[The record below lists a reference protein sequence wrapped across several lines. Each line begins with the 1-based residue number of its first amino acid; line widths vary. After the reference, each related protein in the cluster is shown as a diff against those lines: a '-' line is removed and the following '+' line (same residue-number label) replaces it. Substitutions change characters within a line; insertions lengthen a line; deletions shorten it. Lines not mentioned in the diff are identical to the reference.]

1 MLQRTLLTGASAF
14 LLAITAATAFGQGGA
29 GAVAGPSSGE
39 GRAVMRGSKARG
51 EVSGTV
57 GAFDP
62 ETGRVVLSGQTLFM
76 PRNVEALT
84 PRIGQKVTL
93 LYEERD
99 GHDVVV
105 SFRQGQ

>member
-1 MLQRTLLTGASAF
+1 MLRRALLAGASAF
-14 LLAITAATAFGQGGA
+14 LLAISAVTAFGQGGTGTTA
-29 GAVAGPSSGE
+29 DPSTGE
-39 GRAVMRGSKARG
+39 IRG

-57 GAFDP
+57 EAFDP
-62 ETGRVVLSGQTLFM
+62 DTGRLVTGGRTVFM
-76 PRNVEALT
+76 PLNVEALR
-84 PRIGQKVTL
+84 PRLGQKVTL

>member
-1 MLQRTLLTGASAF
+1 MLCRALLAGASAL
-14 LLAITAATAFGQGGA
+14 LLANSAVTAFEQGGA

-39 GRAVMRGSKARG
+39 GRAVMRGSEARG

-57 GAFDP
+57 EAFDP
-62 ETGRVVLSGQTLFM
+62 EIGRVVVSGRTLFM

-93 LYEERD
+93 IYEERD